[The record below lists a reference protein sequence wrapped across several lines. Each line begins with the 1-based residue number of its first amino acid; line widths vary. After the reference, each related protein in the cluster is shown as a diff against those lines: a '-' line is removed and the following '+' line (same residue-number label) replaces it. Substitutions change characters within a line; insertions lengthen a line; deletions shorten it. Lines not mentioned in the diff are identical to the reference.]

1 VILPGLA
8 SKFRY
13 QTIGV
18 LGFGMLGIAL
28 LWATYNAYVPIFL
41 QAGRPDFSGGAGV
54 RGFGLG
60 ATVTGFIMA
69 LDNMAAMLILPY
81 IGALSDRTHT
91 RWGRR
96 KPYLVIG
103 APIAA
108 AAFAVLPFAA
118 AAGLPFFM
126 GAIIV
131 TLLAMDLFRTP
142 LVALMPDLTPPSQR
156 SPANGIMNMLGG
168 FGAVLAF
175 LVGGWLF
182 RFSPAAPFLFG
193 AAGMLVA
200 LLLVVALVREP
211 TRPEMAEQPPGLI
224 VSLTDVVRDR
234 DRSALLLLGAIFCW
248 FLCYGALETFFTSYA
263 VDELGV
269 DSGQASLLLAHF
281 ALAVLVG
288 ALPAGL
294 IGARF
299 GRRRSILTG
308 LVLLA
313 ALLAW
318 QFTLYSVPLV
328 RLVLVLSGLAWSL
341 ILVNAL
347 PMILDCAPPARD
359 GAYTGLYYLASQA
372 SAVVGPLLAGTVLDL
387 AGNNYRVLFLYNP
400 CALAA
405 AFVLMRGVRRG
416 EAPATMVYRE

>member
-1 VILPGLA
+1 
-8 SKFRY
+8 
-13 QTIGV
+13 
-18 LGFGMLGIAL
+18 
-28 LWATYNAYVPIFL
+28 
-41 QAGRPDFSGGAGV
+41 
-54 RGFGLG
+54 
-60 ATVTGFIMA
+60 
-69 LDNMAAMLILPY
+69 
-81 IGALSDRTHT
+81 
-91 RWGRR
+91 
-96 KPYLVIG
+96 
-103 APIAA
+103 
-108 AAFAVLPFAA
+108 
-118 AAGLPFFM
+118 
-126 GAIIV
+126 
-131 TLLAMDLFRTP
+131 
-142 LVALMPDLTPPSQR
+142 
-156 SPANGIMNMLGG
+156 
-168 FGAVLAF
+168 
-175 LVGGWLF
+175 
-182 RFSPAAPFLFG
+182 
-193 AAGMLVA
+193 
-200 LLLVVALVREP
+200 
-211 TRPEMAEQPPGLI
+211 MAEQPPGLI